1 MNTLDIKFLNKAKE
15 EKALRDYE
23 GKYYMIINTASKCGL
38 TPQFD
43 GLEEINKNFKEK
55 GLVTI
60 GFPCGQFANQ
70 ELDSAE
76 KADEFCR
83 LNYGVTFEIM
93 DKIDVNGKNEAPL
106 FTELKKQQGGL
117 LGSTIKWNFTKFIVD
132 DQGNVIKRFGPK
144 DEPSKI
150 EEYLND
156 LI

>member
-15 EKALRDYE
+15 EKSLRDYE

-93 DKIDVNGKNEAPL
+93 DKIDVNGANEAPL

-117 LGSTIKWNFTKFIVD
+117 LRSAIKWNFTKFIVD
-132 DQGNVIKRFGPK
+132 DQGNVLKRFGPK
-144 DEPSKI
+144 EEPNKI
-150 EEYLND
+150 GDYLND